1 MNRRQR
7 RLKEREDVKM
17 KKIIKEELERQ
28 IKKSGKDIEVTQDVI
43 DAYNDNIKQV
53 INGLRLQKEESG
65 T

>member
-7 RLKEREDVKM
+7 RLMEREDVKM

-53 INGLRLQKEESG
+53 INGMRLQKEESG

>member
-28 IKKSGKDIEVTQDVI
+28 IKKSGKNIEVTEDVI
-43 DAYNDNIKQV
+43 DAYNKKIKQV
-53 INGLRLQKEESG
+53 IDGLRMQR
-65 T
+65 

>member
-1 MNRRQR
+1 M
-7 RLKEREDVKM
+7 EREDIKM

-28 IKKSGKDIEVTQDVI
+28 IKKSGKDIEVTPDVI

-53 INGLRLQKEESG
+53 INGMRLQKEESG

>member
-28 IKKSGKDIEVTQDVI
+28 IKKSGKNIEVTPDVI
-43 DAYNDNIKQV
+43 DLYNDNIKQV
-53 INGLRLQKEESG
+53 IDGLRMQR
-65 T
+65 

>member
-28 IKKSGKDIEVTQDVI
+28 VKKSGKNIEVTEDVI
-43 DAYNDNIKQV
+43 DAYNNNIKQV
-53 INGLRLQKEESG
+53 IDGLRMQR
-65 T
+65 

>member
-28 IKKSGKDIEVTQDVI
+28 IKKSGKNIEVTEDVI

-53 INGLRLQKEESG
+53 IDGLRMQR
-65 T
+65 

>member
-28 IKKSGKDIEVTQDVI
+28 IKKSGKNIEVTEDVI
-43 DAYNDNIKQV
+43 DAYNNNIKQV
-53 INGLRLQKEESG
+53 IDGLRMQR
-65 T
+65 

>member
-17 KKIIKEELERQ
+17 KKIIKEELEKQ

-53 INGLRLQKEESG
+53 INELRMQR
-65 T
+65 